1 MGQIFVVH
9 NPSAVQVSFVSHPSV
24 EMASKR
30 APDANDANSLSSATA
45 GGRGSGKSQRACH
58 DARHLKWRRS
68 KV

>member
-1 MGQIFVVH
+1 MGQICVVH

-24 EMASKR
+24 GMASKR